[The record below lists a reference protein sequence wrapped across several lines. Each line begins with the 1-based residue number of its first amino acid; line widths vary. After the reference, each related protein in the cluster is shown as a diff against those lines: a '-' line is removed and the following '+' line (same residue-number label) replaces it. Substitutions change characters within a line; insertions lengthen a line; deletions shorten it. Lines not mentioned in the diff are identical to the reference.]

1 ALTDMTLLAEVFNR
15 NGLRHRIQ
23 VHDVAT
29 GIEGGAR
36 FIEADMAV
44 HTDPQHNDVRPTV
57 GRNKVIHTLTLFLG
71 GLRQAIKETDLIV
84 AQGQVAEEMAPYH
97 LPAAA
102 FIGLTEPQP
111 LIQANKCRTGK
122 IDPTLFAGV
131 HKRGKNAQRRISTR
145 DANQ

>member
-1 ALTDMTLLAEVFNR
+1 MA
-15 NGLRHRIQ
+15 I
-23 VHDVAT
+23 

-84 AQGQVAEEMAPYH
+84 AQGQVAEEMA
-97 LPAAA
+97 
-102 FIGLTEPQP
+102 
-111 LIQANKCRTGK
+111 
-122 IDPTLFAGV
+122 
-131 HKRGKNAQRRISTR
+131 
-145 DANQ
+145 